1 MGIVIQLN
9 IKYVN
14 VKLPEELSNEVDKLI
29 GHHGF
34 VSRAAIVKEALRKML
49 PDYQK
54 GEG

>member
-1 MGIVIQLN
+1 MVIVDYMRIE
-9 IKYVN
+9 YVS
-14 VKLPEELSNEVDKLI
+14 VKLPKELSNEVDKLI